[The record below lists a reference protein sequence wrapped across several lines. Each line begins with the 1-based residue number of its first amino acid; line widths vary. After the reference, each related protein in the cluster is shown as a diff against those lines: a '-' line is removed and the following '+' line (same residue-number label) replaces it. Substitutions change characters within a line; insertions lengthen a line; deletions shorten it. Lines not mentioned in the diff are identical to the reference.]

1 MKDVLDL
8 IITEMKAATLPDHQ
22 CNTTRYCKESFVQLP
37 RNNATHCGIGKLLS
51 TAYLWEFRM
60 MEMGKC
66 KTKFPTFKDW
76 HATLNDAH
84 RQRINQMLIA
94 EYWE

>member
-1 MKDVLDL
+1 
-8 IITEMKAATLPDHQ
+8 
-22 CNTTRYCKESFVQLP
+22 
-37 RNNATHCGIGKLLS
+37 
-51 TAYLWEFRM
+51 M